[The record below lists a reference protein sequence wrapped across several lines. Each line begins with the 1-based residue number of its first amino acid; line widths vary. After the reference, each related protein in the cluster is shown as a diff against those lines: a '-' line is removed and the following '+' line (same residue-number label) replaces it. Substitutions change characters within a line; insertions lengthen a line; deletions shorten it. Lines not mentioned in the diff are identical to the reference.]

1 MIDAVNV
8 MKNIHFQM
16 NDVNESIYISIRYFV
31 WNVMIDEMSVYYTA
45 ILFEPTV
52 IQNLQP
58 LKNQRRRENQPAF
71 KNIWSMM

>member
-31 WNVMIDEMSVYYTA
+31 WNVMIDEMSMYYTA
-45 ILFEPTV
+45 ILFEPAV
-52 IQNLQP
+52 IQNL
-58 LKNQRRRENQPAF
+58 
-71 KNIWSMM
+71 